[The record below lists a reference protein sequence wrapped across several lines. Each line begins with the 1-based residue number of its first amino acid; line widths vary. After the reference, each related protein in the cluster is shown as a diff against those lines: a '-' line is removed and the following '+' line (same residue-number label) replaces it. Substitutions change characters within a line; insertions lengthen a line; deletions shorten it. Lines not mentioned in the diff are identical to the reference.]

1 MKSKQI
7 TEAQAL
13 RLCILVG
20 IVAFLAGIAVAI
32 STSPRAE
39 PILDG
44 KTTFDLGAGECRY
57 TKAPAGQWWQP
68 EFQNSF
74 RTVDNCQSL
83 GFSFALSKSWTLGI
97 HYAALG
103 SVSIDATAVTC
114 PADDCEK
121 TRDYSKDFSRADCL
135 KWNED
140 NCGYRWTSGGNAKGA
155 LATAAYR
162 VFDMGAL
169 GFDLRGGL
177 YFHQLKYAAAVE
189 NFGCPDAP
197 SCRQVTITQKT
208 HFAVR
213 PVYGVG
219 VKYKPGFLQG
229 GFVAVTWDRFI
240 GIGNRVDQFTGGF
253 KGDTDRLMLWAG
265 LPL

>member
-1 MKSKQI
+1 MSPNRK
-7 TEAQAL
+7 L
-13 RLCILVG
+13 LLLVAAVSFIAG
-20 IVAFLAGIAVAI
+20 VATSVA
-32 STSPRAE
+32 TSPRAE
-39 PILDG
+39 PVLDG

-57 TKAPAGQWWQP
+57 TRSPAGQWWQP

-83 GFSFALSKSWTLGI
+83 GFTFELNRSWSFGL

-103 SVSIDATAVTC
+103 SVSIDAIAVTC
-114 PADDCEK
+114 KDDDCEHN
-121 TRDYSKDFSRADCL
+121 RDKSKDFYRDECK
-135 KWNED
+135 KWSED
-140 NCGYRWTSGGNAKGA
+140 NCAYRWASGGNAKGA

-177 YFHQLKYAAAVE
+177 YFHQLKYAAVVE
-189 NFGCPDAP
+189 NIGCPDAP
-197 SCRQVTITQKT
+197 SCRQVQITQKT

-213 PVYGVG
+213 PVYGLG
-219 VKYKPGFLQG
+219 AKYSPGWMQG
-229 GFVAVTWDRFI
+229 GYIGMTWDRFV
-240 GIGNRVDQFTGGF
+240 GIGDRVKEMTAGF
-253 KGDTDRLMLWAG
+253 KGDTDRLMFWAG